1 MSVNKKNVKTLAKL
15 YVLWIAADT
24 ISLILFLPSI
34 FEYGLEN
41 SLTQIAAGWAK
52 GMVPPPLNFVFDL
65 DTGPEFFVMQLL
77 VFTLLV
83 YWFFL
88 RHR

>member
-1 MSVNKKNVKTLAKL
+1 MSVNRKNVKTVVKL

-24 ISLILFLPSI
+24 ISLVLFLPSI
-34 FEYGLEN
+34 LEYGIEN

-52 GMVPPPLNFVFDL
+52 GLVPPPLNFAFEL
-65 DTGPEFFVMQLL
+65 DNGPEFFVMQLL
-77 VFTLLV
+77 VFTLLA